1 MKTNYGRR
9 TIIRSILKI
18 NLMVIAIFLLIFQNC
33 EEKITDNVAPE
44 VTIIQP
50 ADGSTVGDPNLV
62 TIRALA
68 TDNEQVSEVKF
79 YIDGELLDTD
89 DKSPFEIEWNA
100 GFWVGEEDEQHSIS
114 AVAVDEAGNAS
125 VPDLITVT
133 VCDDAPIIPE
143 LIYPQDGNEIIG
155 NNFQFTW
162 NQIPQAE
169 KYLIEIA
176 TVDYFGSEDI
186 VNTANMTDT
195 IYNCP
200 DLVGRYYW
208 RLRAKHALERWSEW
222 SDIFQFTIHSS
233 SFFLKTFGGIE
244 SDYGNSVQQTT
255 DGGFIIA
262 GATTS
267 YGAGESDVWLIKT
280 DVSGNKVWDKT
291 FGGSDYDAGSSVQQT
306 TDGGFIVTGTTKS
319 FGAGSG
325 DVWLIK
331 TDASGNKV
339 WDQTFG
345 GSDYDAGSSVQQTT
359 DGGFIIAGC
368 TDYYISG
375 SGDVWL
381 IKTDASGNKVWDQT
395 FGGSG
400 NDYGSSVQQTTDGG
414 YIIAGSSLIKTDSMG
429 NVMWS
434 RSLGGSSVRQ
444 TADGGFIIA
453 GGWLIKTD
461 ASGNK
466 VWDQTFG
473 GSGNDYGSSVQQMT
487 DGGFIIAGATTSY
500 GAGYYD
506 VWLIKTDA
514 SGNKVWDKTFG
525 GSDYDAGSSV
535 QQTTDGGFIV
545 TGTTESFGAGSGDV
559 WLIRTDASGEKK

>member
-359 DGGFIIAGC
+359 DGG
-368 TDYYISG
+368 
-375 SGDVWL
+375 
-381 IKTDASGNKVWDQT
+381 
-395 FGGSG
+395 
-400 NDYGSSVQQTTDGG
+400 